1 MKLTI
6 KSLNLE
12 NFKGIKSKTI
22 EFGDQTLIKGINGS
36 GKTTC
41 ADAFYFLF
49 TGRNTALVNNP
60 VITPIGAEEC
70 VSRVEAVIE
79 IDGKECTVAKSQK
92 FKSKVDDD
100 GNRTTSTSN
109 TYEINSVEKSERD
122 FISDLWNRGVDMD
135 RFLTFSNP
143 DHFMADT
150 SKKGRELL
158 RATLFEM
165 ADDVSDKDI
174 AKEIGATEVET
185 LLENYTL
192 NEIESM
198 NKATIRKIVEANGK
212 NGEIIDGKI
221 SGIIASKV
229 DVDVKSLEKTKAEY
243 ESELESVREIFA
255 NLTKGDNEIKGK
267 IAQYEGDLIEI
278 EKNERISIEEKI
290 AKASQ
295 KLRKA
300 EEDKRLAENDEY
312 MARMDEQTNSEE
324 LRRYKESLD
333 NYRNLYKEVQSEK
346 LDENSTKCPSC
357 GREYPKEQIA
367 QMKKDFE
374 DGKAKRLSEYK
385 AKGEEFA
392 KKVEETQKKC
402 DESRAK
408 YEKANAKWKAADSKV
423 DKYGTELASISRNPD
438 LTKNEKYVQIRS
450 EIDNLKDEL
459 LKKGDLK
466 LQELSNRE
474 SYLITMIKQVI
485 GDLAVADRNKDLDE
499 QIKQL
504 RQEKKDAEIN
514 KAKAEK
520 VIFEV
525 DKVKRAKNE
534 KLSESINNHFK
545 IVDFKLFDFR
555 KNGEYVDTIDML
567 IDGKPASTCANGSLL
582 TLAKLDCI
590 NGLQNFFNQ
599 HLPVWVDDAALI
611 TTNTKDRINLDTQ
624 VIQLIAANDVKE
636 LSIEKEK

>member
-1 MKLTI
+1 MKLKI

-22 EFGDQTLIKGINGS
+22 TFSDNTLIKGINGS

-70 VSRVEAVIE
+70 VSRVEAEIE
-79 IDGKECTVAKSQK
+79 IDGKKCTVAKSQK

-109 TYEINSVEKSERD
+109 TYEINSVEMSERD
-122 FISDLWNRGVDMD
+122 FISDLWNRGIDMD

-150 SKKGRELL
+150 SKKGRDLL

-185 LLENYTL
+185 LLEDYTL
-192 NEIESM
+192 SEIESM
-198 NKATIRKIVEANGK
+198 NKATIRKIVESNGK

-221 SGIIASKV
+221 SGILASKV
-229 DVDVKSLEKTKAEY
+229 DVDVKALEKTKAEY
-243 ESELESVREIFA
+243 ETELESVRETFK

-278 EKNERISIEEKI
+278 EKAERIAIEEKI
-290 AKASQ
+290 AKTSE

-300 EEDKRLAENDEY
+300 EEDRRLAESEES
-312 MARMDEQTNSEE
+312 MEKTNEIAYSEE
-324 LRRYKESLD
+324 LGLLKESLE
-333 NYRNLYKEVQSEK
+333 NYRKIYKEVQNEK

-374 DGKAKRLSEYK
+374 EGKAKRLSEYK
-385 AKGEEFA
+385 SRGEHFA
-392 KKVEETQKKC
+392 KRVEEVQKKY
-402 DESRAK
+402 DESKEK

-423 DKYGTELASISRNPD
+423 DKYGFELASLPRNPD

-485 GDLAVADRNKDLDE
+485 GELAVADRNKDLDE
-499 QIKQL
+499 QIKTL
-504 RQEKKDAEIN
+504 RQEKKDAEIK

-520 VIFEV
+520 VIYEV

-534 KLSESINNHFK
+534 RLSESINKHFE

-590 NGLQNFFNQ
+590 NGLQKFFNQ
-599 HLPVWVDDAALI
+599 HLPVWVEDASLI
-611 TTNTKDRINLDTQ
+611 TENTRKRINLDTQ
-624 VIQLIAANDVKE
+624 VIQLIAVDDVKE
-636 LSIEKEK
+636 LTVE